1 MKFVLASHNRKKLA
15 EMQEILRELGVE
27 VVLQSDVGLDL
38 EPEENGTTFRENA
51 EIKAKAVWE
60 KTGGIVLA
68 DDSGLVIDYLN
79 GEPGVYSA
87 RYLGDTPYEEKNR
100 ILIERV
106 KDAKGKERSARFMCN
121 IAAVLPDGRVLHT
134 EAAMEGEIAKEAAG
148 NGGFGYDPI
157 LWLPEYGKTSAE
169 LTMEEKNR
177 ISHRGK
183 ALPDEIRHT
192 CLRTRHRGS
201 FEQSLQIVLIHFRH
215 NDTSHIV
222 SSSCFRMNYSLS
234 AKIFPISN
242 KRPSPFS
249 PRKP

>member
-1 MKFVLASHNRKKLA
+1 MSEKIIFATGNAGKLK
-15 EMQEILRELGVE
+15 EIREILKDLNREIVTMREAGFE
-27 VVLQSDVGLDL
+27 G
-38 EPEENGTTFRENA
+38 EIEENGTTFRENA
-51 EIKAKAVWE
+51 EIKAKAV
-60 KTGGIVLA
+60 
-68 DDSGLVIDYLN
+68 DSGLVIDYLN

-183 ALPDEIRHT
+183 ALE
-192 CLRTRHRGS
+192 
-201 FEQSLQIVLIHFRH
+201 
-215 NDTSHIV
+215 
-222 SSSCFRMNYSLS
+222 RMKDALKE
-234 AKIFPISN
+234 ALGE
-242 KRPSPFS
+242 
-249 PRKP
+249 

>member
-1 MKFVLASHNRKKLA
+1 MREKIVFATGNAGKLK
-15 EMQEILRELGVE
+15 EIREILKDLDREIVTMREAGFDGE
-27 VVLQSDVGLDL
+27 I
-38 EPEENGTTFRENA
+38 EENGTTFSENA
-51 EIKAKAVWE
+51 EIKARTVWE

-100 ILIERV
+100 ILIERLNGA
-106 KDAKGKERSARFMCN
+106 KDTERGARFMCN
-121 IAAVLPDGRVLHT
+121 IAAVLPDGKVLHT
-134 EAAMEGEIAKEAAG
+134 EASMEGEIARKPAG

-183 ALPDEIRHT
+183 ALEMMKDALKEALGR
-192 CLRTRHRGS
+192 
-201 FEQSLQIVLIHFRH
+201 
-215 NDTSHIV
+215 
-222 SSSCFRMNYSLS
+222 
-234 AKIFPISN
+234 
-242 KRPSPFS
+242 
-249 PRKP
+249 